1 MLLFPGAL
9 LLEEV
14 VSYCGREGIDA
25 IIDAASKRFNE
36 SQQEKAAG
44 STVWW
49 RVSRELFGFWFRIH
63 IVKDCPVSVV
73 SLHLL
78 YLLSST
84 LITAASETFLDE
96 FLSLV
101 NSNLPG
107 IIGSH

>member
-49 RVSRELFGFWFRIH
+49 RVSSELFGF
-63 IVKDCPVSVV
+63 
-73 SLHLL
+73 
-78 YLLSST
+78 
-84 LITAASETFLDE
+84 
-96 FLSLV
+96 
-101 NSNLPG
+101 
-107 IIGSH
+107 